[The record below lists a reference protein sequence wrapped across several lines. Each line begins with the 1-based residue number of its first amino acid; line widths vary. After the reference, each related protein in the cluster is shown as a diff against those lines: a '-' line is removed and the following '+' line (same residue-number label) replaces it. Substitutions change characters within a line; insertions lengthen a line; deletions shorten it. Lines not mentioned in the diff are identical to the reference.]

1 MIPVEGGGGGWGVRV
16 LRKVT
21 RIMIEG
27 FLRGFQISHC
37 RIFGGKKIWKVP
49 FGGGGGGGAEAGGFT
64 AVLRGGGAGGA
75 GGERC
80 CEIYVRFQGVGR
92 HGSKQSENWFCM
104 APLAYTT

>member
-49 FGGGGGGGAEAGGFT
+49 FGGGGGE
-64 AVLRGGGAGGA
+64 
-75 GGERC
+75 ERC

-104 APLAYTT
+104 APFAYTT

>member
-49 FGGGGGGGAEAGGFT
+49 FFGGGG
-64 AVLRGGGAGGA
+64 V
-75 GGERC
+75 GEGSDA
-80 CEIYVRFQGVGR
+80 VRFTYVVKGWGGMVQNNLKIGFAWHLSR
-92 HGSKQSENWFCM
+92 I
-104 APLAYTT
+104 PLE

>member
-1 MIPVEGGGGGWGVRV
+1 MGVRV

-49 FGGGGGGGAEAGGFT
+49 FFGGGGGG
-64 AVLRGGGAGGA
+64 

-80 CEIYVRFQGVGR
+80 CEI
-92 HGSKQSENWFCM
+92 
-104 APLAYTT
+104 